1 MSVVYWRARAEQ
13 AEQKLKLC
21 LRGIGLIGASA
32 GLYNDANCPIPMV
45 EVVARVVDEIDRLTR
60 ERDEARAKAERLGQW
75 LADAGYCTDCGDE
88 PECPACLDLASAWS
102 GEHDCALCNPEFEC
116 PNPKCRYTAA
126 QAREGE

>member
-45 EVVARVVDEIDRLTR
+45 EVVTRVVDEIARLTR
-60 ERDEARAKAERLGQW
+60 ERDEARAAIKDAYGEGWSDGGHSAESLYAGYGSHDFDAAW
-75 LADAGYCTDCGDE
+75 LASDAMRAADK
-88 PECPACLDLASAWS
+88 ALAT
-102 GEHDCALCNPEFEC
+102 E
-116 PNPKCRYTAA
+116 AA
-126 QAREGE
+126 Q

>member
-45 EVVARVVDEIDRLTR
+45 EIVTRVVDEIARLTR
-60 ERDEARAKAERLGQW
+60 ERDEARAESEHMRRQRESNRALLRQATTWSHCPYCGAYPRGVHAPGCHGPDVMRAADKA
-75 LADAGYCTDCGDE
+75 LATK
-88 PECPACLDLASAWS
+88 AS
-102 GEHDCALCNPEFEC
+102 E
-116 PNPKCRYTAA
+116 
-126 QAREGE
+126 